1 MGRCEPTAVNSHDSP
16 SHHSD
21 EPRNQNLSRQRKN
34 KKKRGNSEKMKDERT
49 KAKNR
54 KGKLIT
60 FSVNQE
66 FWEVEKLWDEL
77 FDVSH

>member
-1 MGRCEPTAVNSHDSP
+1 
-16 SHHSD
+16 
-21 EPRNQNLSRQRKN
+21 
-34 KKKRGNSEKMKDERT
+34 MKDART

-54 KGKLIT
+54 KVGKLIT

>member
-1 MGRCEPTAVNSHDSP
+1 MIHPLAILTNPEIKTYPGKEKT
-16 SHHSD
+16 
-21 EPRNQNLSRQRKN
+21 

>member
-1 MGRCEPTAVNSHDSP
+1 MIHPLAILTNPEIKTYPGKE
-16 SHHSD
+16 
-21 EPRNQNLSRQRKN
+21 K

>member
-1 MGRCEPTAVNSHDSP
+1 
-16 SHHSD
+16 
-21 EPRNQNLSRQRKN
+21 
-34 KKKRGNSEKMKDERT
+34 MKDERT

-54 KGKLIT
+54 KGKRIT

>member
-1 MGRCEPTAVNSHDSP
+1 
-16 SHHSD
+16 
-21 EPRNQNLSRQRKN
+21 
-34 KKKRGNSEKMKDERT
+34 MKDTRT

-54 KGKLIT
+54 KGKRIT